1 MRTITD
7 NLTVRPGNEHWEILC
22 PPGDLARLFTQLAR
36 TGQNSASEEPVDEQA
51 MAVIPITSALDQAI
65 EKLVDTLIAL
75 RYETGNVQLELF
87 SLEEI

>member
-7 NLTVRPGNEHWEILC
+7 DLTVRPGNKHWEILC
-22 PPGDLARLFTQLAR
+22 PPGNLARLFAQLAR
-36 TGQNSASEEPVDEQA
+36 TGQDNADEELVGEHA

-65 EKLVDTLIAL
+65 ENLVDTLITL

-87 SLEEI
+87 STEEI